1 LFFILKKNK
10 KKWNSVLTF
19 LQIPCKFQQNWPKKV
34 AVGLNGLYAKYI
46 PSLPEPDVSILAT
59 CFDWRAKR
67 NKALILLDVS
77 ASKGLELGELET
89 Y

>member
-1 LFFILKKNK
+1 
-10 KKWNSVLTF
+10 
-19 LQIPCKFQQNWPKKV
+19 
-34 AVGLNGLYAKYI
+34 
-46 PSLPEPDVSILAT
+46 LAT

-77 ASKGLELGELET
+77 ASKGLELGALET